1 VVPLANGLYRERHAA
16 AAAQIAASFQKPKS
30 TAARRKILGA
40 SPRCQVRPLSLVE
53 FKERL
58 DAFTHGR
65 RGG

>member
-1 VVPLANGLYRERHAA
+1 VASLANGLYREGHAA
-16 AAAQIAASFQKPKS
+16 TAAQIAASFQKPKS

-40 SPRCQVRPLSLVE
+40 SSCQVRPLSLVE

-58 DAFTHGR
+58 DAFAHGR